1 MPLTSALYVPVQG
14 VGGLQLARSSA
25 PASEAPSSL
34 TASAWA
40 LIFCFRPKGSAL
52 SASGFFCQ
60 NLLGAGWGVNP
71 EPVLVSLGTAGRR
84 DTSLLP
90 HTPPRS
96 FPHEVR
102 GLCMVVA
109 AHWQMKIEL
118 SPVEDFS

>member
-1 MPLTSALYVPVQG
+1 MPLTSALYVAVQG

-25 PASEAPSSL
+25 LASEAPSSL

-52 SASGFFCQ
+52 SASGCFCQ

-71 EPVLVSLGTAGRR
+71 EPALVSLGTAGRR

-90 HTPPRS
+90 HIPRS
-96 FPHEVR
+96 FPHEVW